1 MDKKNDN
8 IEKGK
13 WQIGMTRDWQGK
25 TYVVSKFNPQGRPLW
40 KLVKDGGK
48 GDGDTDKSSA
58 DGFKQAPDVS
68 KNPSAST
75 ATSTPTP
82 TPTPK
87 PKQAVSYDAPTPK
100 VVYKNRPA
108 KEIEE
113 MAQVPEEFTVKNL
126 KTGKLEKK
134 QRSAYRKAYA
144 DKNIMTD
151 DKLLNIINRANLPWE
166 FRTIA
171 WEEAQAR
178 GIGEDKIDVTGS
190 LGSHW
195 KALKREY
202 DFANPPESDD
212 TDEGN
217 FASTSDAIFNT
228 FDYDKIRA
236 EFPEGDT
243 GWEDPDDKRIQKNF
257 NGLSTKMDRRK
268 YDAFVDKT
276 KRAGRFYEPPTE
288 VLKRLGR
295 EMLGFVLD
303 ESPLFISSGGA
314 GAGKSTKFREMA
326 DSMELKEYVEPNAA
340 KGIKGTGED
349 EYDYVVVPKDID
361 NEKDFAALLHKHNGK
376 IIVFDDKDK
385 LLVSDANKL
394 VGMMKALAD
403 SNPKNRKFEHAGE
416 EEKFTGK
423 LLFITNK
430 NGETLAKDEDHKA
443 ILSRAMHN
451 DIHFT
456 NAENLELLR
465 DRYKT
470 MGKLP
475 SLADDPDTEKKIRQE
490 VYDLIM
496 EQADQLDPMKFT
508 VRRFEEILKKVNADI
523 ESAKAGKRSASL
535 KNALGTGKLNLEAI
549 VDRELNK
556 AEEASPISEEV
567 AKMSDKL
574 KEQYKRL
581 YKKDPKKFIEIFGKD
596 IIDLINE
603 EGEYAKEDSEED
615 VTKSFEDEIGR
626 MSLDVAEEL
635 LLG

>member
-1 MDKKNDN
+1 
-8 IEKGK
+8 
-13 WQIGMTRDWQGK
+13 
-25 TYVVSKFNPQGRPLW
+25 
-40 KLVKDGGK
+40 
-48 GDGDTDKSSA
+48 
-58 DGFKQAPDVS
+58 
-68 KNPSAST
+68 
-75 ATSTPTP
+75 
-82 TPTPK
+82 
-87 PKQAVSYDAPTPK
+87 
-100 VVYKNRPA
+100 
-108 KEIEE
+108 
-113 MAQVPEEFTVKNL
+113 
-126 KTGKLEKK
+126 
-134 QRSAYRKAYA
+134 
-144 DKNIMTD
+144 
-151 DKLLNIINRANLPWE
+151 
-166 FRTIA
+166 
-171 WEEAQAR
+171 
-178 GIGEDKIDVTGS
+178 
-190 LGSHW
+190 
-195 KALKREY
+195 
-202 DFANPPESDD
+202 
-212 TDEGN
+212 
-217 FASTSDAIFNT
+217 
-228 FDYDKIRA
+228 
-236 EFPEGDT
+236 
-243 GWEDPDDKRIQKNF
+243 
-257 NGLSTKMDRRK
+257 MDRRK

-376 IIVFDDKDK
+376 IIIFDDKDK

-416 EEKFTGK
+416 EEKITGK

-523 ESAKAGKRSASL
+523 E
-535 KNALGTGKLNLEAI
+535 TI